1 MARYDSPSMEKSL
14 ALVGSAKQ
22 RRVLDKGS
30 KIKLRVIDDRYPYK
44 PNRLTKSAWRADLPL
59 ILWWSR
65 KVSI

>member
-1 MARYDSPSMEKSL
+1 MARYDSPPMEKSL
-14 ALVGSAKQ
+14 ALVGSVKQ
-22 RRVLDKGS
+22 RRVLDKGL

-44 PNRLTKSAWRADLPL
+44 SNQLTKSADLPL